1 MSNEKFR
8 LAYTT
13 NKILSLKLQ
22 WNKYKLRLR
31 FEGSCLKQEHAT
43 PVTPNNIVN
52 LFIVYE
58 LDSWPRDLDTDLL

>member
-8 LAYTT
+8 LPYKT

-31 FEGSCLKQEHAT
+31 FEGSCLKQEHIT
-43 PVTPNNIVN
+43 LVTPNNIVN
-52 LFIVYE
+52 FLIVYE

>member
-8 LAYTT
+8 LSHTT
-13 NKILSLKLQ
+13 NKVFSLKLQ
-22 WNKYKLRLR
+22 WNKYELRLR
-31 FEGSCLKQEHAT
+31 FEGSCLKQEHTT

>member
-43 PVTPNNIVN
+43 PVVN